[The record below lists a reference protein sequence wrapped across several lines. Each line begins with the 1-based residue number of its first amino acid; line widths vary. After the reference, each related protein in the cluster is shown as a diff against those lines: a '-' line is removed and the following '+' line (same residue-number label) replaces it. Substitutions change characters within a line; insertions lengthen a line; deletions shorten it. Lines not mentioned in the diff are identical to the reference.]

1 MIVPRNPQT
10 SRTALK
16 YLPPVVVSAVVIA
29 FAAATASGGENSDP
43 PNNVQAT
50 PLTAIG
56 KMGGPP
62 IALMP
67 ADARA
72 LQRFVISGYSLE
84 NASVLATRNARTY
97 FRIANKSGSDCYA
110 VGPVHATE
118 YRLGQIMCAADFPS
132 RERAVLDFTVLT
144 QPSPDHASARVV
156 RSEGFA
162 ADGVVDVGFET
173 DDGQLVVITPVVNNV
188 YSVVAPP
195 GQHVAKLLARDA
207 IGDTVWSQPFSPVS
221 LGR

>member
-1 MIVPRNPQT
+1 M
-10 SRTALK
+10 ALK
-16 YLPPVVVSAVVIA
+16 QLLPVVAFALAVA
-29 FAAATASGGENSDP
+29 FAAATASGGGNSGT
-43 PNNVQAT
+43 PNRVQPT
-50 PLTAIG
+50 LLTTVG
-56 KMGGPP
+56 QVGSPP

-67 ADARA
+67 GDARA
-72 LQRFVISGYSLE
+72 LQRFAISGYSLE

-110 VGPVHATE
+110 VGPVQATE

-132 RERAVLDFTVLT
+132 PERAVLDFTVLT

-173 DDGQLVVITPVVNNV
+173 DDGRLVAITPVVNNV

-195 GQHVAKLLARDA
+195 GQHVAKFLARDA
-207 IGDTVWSQPFSPVS
+207 IGNTVWSQPFSPLS